1 MSYNSKS
8 SLLISELLS
17 ALVSIF
23 SSAHLYTSSLDSG
36 PISSS
41 FSDPLPKSNPIVI
54 SSTCLLLKG
63 SSFWT
68 TPSLGWLTKCS
79 SRSISSTSSDGS

>member
-1 MSYNSKS
+1 MSEFPST
-8 SLLISELLS
+8 LI
-17 ALVSIF
+17 SIF

-41 FSDPLPKSNPIVI
+41 FSDPLPKSNPTVI
-54 SSTCLLLKG
+54 SSTGFLERG

-68 TPSLGWLTKCS
+68 TPALGWLTKWS